1 MKKYIS
7 LCSLVLCFST
17 IQSQEVSDAI
27 RYGQDNTNGTARFR
41 AMGGAFG
48 ALGGDLSAINVNPA
62 GSVVFANNHIVG
74 SLSSFNVKNNATYFG
89 KKTAD
94 SDNSL
99 DLNQAGGVFVF
110 ENTNG
115 QSSWKKF
122 SVALNYENT
131 NNFDNTLYAGGY
143 NPSNSG
149 VQYFLNNANG
159 IPKGEFDDYF
169 YDEFNFNDQQGFLA
183 YKTQLIIPVNPN
195 NSNTAYLSNVIG
207 TGNFYQEN
215 EVVSTGYNGKFTFN
229 AAAQYGDF
237 LFLGINLNTHFTD
250 YIKSTSFYEDSFDA
264 NGANPNAGV
273 QSFRFNNDLYTY
285 GNGFSFN
292 LGAIFKPTQALRL
305 GIAFESPTWLTLN
318 DELSQKL
325 IVDLPNI
332 SYIQDPSFNNAQP
345 NIYAPYKVQTPAKGT
360 LSFAYVFGKKGL
372 ISFDYGLK
380 NYSNTTFK
388 PKNDDYFRFLNN
400 NIARNAR
407 ENTSEYRA
415 GAEYRIKQ
423 FSLRGGYRFE
433 QSPYKDAA
441 TLGNLTSYSG
451 GIGYNFGGT
460 KLDISYT
467 ATQQDYNQQF
477 FTQGMTDAAKINA
490 KNNNIT
496 VTLGFDL

>member
-7 LCSLVLCFST
+7 LFSLAFCFNAM
-17 IQSQEVSDAI
+17 QAQDVADAF
-27 RYGQDNTNGTARFR
+27 RYAQDNTNGTARFR

-62 GSVVFANNHIVG
+62 GSAIFANNQVVG
-74 SLSSFNVKNNATYFG
+74 SLSSFNVKNNSTYFG
-89 KKTAD
+89 KKTSD
-94 SDNSL
+94 SDNTL

-115 QSSWKKF
+115 QSGWKKF

-131 NNFDNTLYAGGY
+131 NNFDNKLYSGGY
-143 NPSNSG
+143 NPSRSG

-159 IPKGEFDDYF
+159 IALGILEDYF
-169 YDEFNFNDQQGFLA
+169 YDELDFKEQQASLA
-183 YKTQLIIPVNPN
+183 YQSFLINP
-195 NSNTAYLSNVIG
+195 STTNTANTSYFSNITG

-237 LFLGINLNTHFTD
+237 LFIGLNLNTHFTD
-250 YIKSTSFYEDSFDA
+250 YRKSTSFYEDNFDA

-292 LGAIFKPTQALRL
+292 LGAIFKPTKELRL

-318 DELSQKL
+318 DELTQSLSTNCANCVQ
-325 IVDLPNI
+325 P
-332 SYIQDPSFNNAQP
+332 SYNENPGVVNV
-345 NIYAPYKVQTPAKGT
+345 YAPYKVQTPAKGT
-360 LSFAYVFGKKGL
+360 ASFAYVFAKRGL

-380 NYSNTTFK
+380 DYSNTKFK
-388 PKNDDYFRFLNN
+388 PVNDTYFKSLNN
-400 NIARNAR
+400 TIARNAR
-407 ENTSEYRA
+407 EFTSEYRV

-467 ATQQDYNQQF
+467 NTQQDYNQQF
-477 FTQGMTDAAKINA
+477 LSQGMTDAAKINA
-490 KNNNIT
+490 KNNNVT